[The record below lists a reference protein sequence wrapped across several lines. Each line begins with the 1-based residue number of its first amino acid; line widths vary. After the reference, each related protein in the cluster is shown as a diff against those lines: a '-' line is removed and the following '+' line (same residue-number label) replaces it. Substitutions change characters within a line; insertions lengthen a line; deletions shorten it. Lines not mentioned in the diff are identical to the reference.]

1 MFVEMISDFSSEIP
15 VKKLLEPIIVVYKF
29 LSGLK
34 ACTKPIG
41 PILFKFAENPVLS
54 YNKCRNKVKKMLKIK
69 INPQFGLK
77 LIFVV
82 QYLIFIPKKPG
93 CEPHLRA

>member
-29 LSGLK
+29 QSGLK

-41 PILFKFAENPVLS
+41 PILFKFAQNPVLS
-54 YNKCRNKVKKMLKIK
+54 YNKCRNKVKKMSKNKNQSPIWPE
-69 INPQFGLK
+69 INICSRTFN
-77 LIFVV
+77 INS
-82 QYLIFIPKKPG
+82 KKTR
-93 CEPHLRA
+93 L